1 MEQHRSL
8 ILLMT
13 ATYRLRCHR
22 HIKLIV
28 VISEGA
34 ISALSCFHPPFLVDP
49 FKFLLAYV
57 LKEAIDLH
65 DVVIANGS
73 LRCFKVSGD
82 SRSAIGSRWLHG
94 AGVVGGWLALRTRPE
109 SVSLTIFNRL

>member
-1 MEQHRSL
+1 MEQHRPL
-8 ILLMT
+8 ILSMT
-13 ATYRLRCHR
+13 PTYRLGCHR

-28 VISEGA
+28 VVSEGA
-34 ISALSCFHPPFLVDP
+34 ISALSCLHPLFLVDP
-49 FKFLLAYV
+49 FKFLSVYV

-65 DVVIANGS
+65 DVVMANGS

-82 SRSAIGSRWLHG
+82 RQSAIGSRWLHG
-94 AGVVGGWLALRTRPE
+94 AGVVGGWWAVRTGPE